1 MTKTK
6 NNTSNRNKEQDYGDY
21 FQISKRGYMAI
32 PMKYIESDEKKL
44 WAYAY
49 TMSRR
54 MAMGNGVHVI
64 SFQDYLWFM
73 FTKAEKRR
81 INMHDEYEYFR
92 KFYAEEF
99 NVDVNKEDTAFIN
112 GRRKSHSK
120 RYANIFY
127 DELMK
132 IFNEQTSSRKKLFKV
147 LCIYRLNMKTR
158 DYNKNSIEDISKS
171 PRYLSCYHSDF
182 VKFENM
188 GVKSRQTIGKMLDR
202 LEEIEI
208 IKQFREKKCIS
219 QDGVFYTPP
228 LFITDHYDLEDIEIA
243 SAVELEE
250 HIRSEKYKNMES
262 A

>member
-6 NNTSNRNKEQDYGDY
+6 NNTSNREKDY
-21 FQISKRGYMAI
+21 FRMSERGYMMI
-32 PMKYIESDEKKL
+32 PMRYIKSDEKKL

-49 TMSRR
+49 TMACR
-54 MAMGNGVHVI
+54 MAMGNGVHAI
-64 SFQDYLWFM
+64 SFHDYLWFM
-73 FTKAEKRR
+73 FTDVERKR

-99 NVDVNKEDTAFIN
+99 NVDVNKDDVTLIADY
-112 GRRKSHSK
+112 RWRKPCSE
-120 RYANIFY
+120 RYATIFC

-132 IFNEQTSSRKKLFKV
+132 MFNERTSSRKKLFKV
-147 LCIYRLNMKTR
+147 LCIYRLNMNTR
-158 DYNKNSIEDISKS
+158 DYNKNNIEDIQKS

-182 VKFENM
+182 VRFENM
-188 GVKSRQTIGKMLDR
+188 GIKSRQTIGKMFDR

-208 IKQFREKKCIS
+208 IKQYREKKCIS
-219 QDGVFYTPP
+219 KESGGFYTPH
-228 LFITDHYDLEDIEIA
+228 LFITDCYELDDRELA
-243 SAVELEE
+243 SAVERER